1 MGNSVC
7 CLVILVIFI
16 GLGRAYGLGEIL
28 KSSCEG
34 EGGGGSIK
42 MEWNKFYGGRWPLI
56 TPCKDFNLAIVG
68 GLFSM
73 K

>member
-34 EGGGGSIK
+34 EGGGVQSK
-42 MEWNKFYGGRWPLI
+42 WNGINFMGEGGP
-56 TPCKDFNLAIVG
+56 
-68 GLFSM
+68 S
-73 K
+73 